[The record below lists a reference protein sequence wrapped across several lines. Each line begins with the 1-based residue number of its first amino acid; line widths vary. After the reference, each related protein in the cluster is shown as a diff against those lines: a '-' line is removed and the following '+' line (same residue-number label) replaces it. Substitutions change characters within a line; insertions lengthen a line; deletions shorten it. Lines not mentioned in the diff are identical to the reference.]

1 MRLSEPDIDNG
12 NENYYHD
19 DDDDDDG
26 DDCLRIECNCGSL
39 CLRRPPYIAPV
50 FTSTHSHDDDDDD
63 GVCDVD
69 VVSDDH
75 DLFW

>member
-1 MRLSEPDIDNG
+1 MTNMR
-12 NENYYHD
+12 Y
-19 DDDDDDG
+19 
-26 DDCLRIECNCGSL
+26 
-39 CLRRPPYIAPV
+39 A
-50 FTSTHSHDDDDDD
+50 HSHDDDDDD